1 MSVEDKKLARELL
14 RELNRRRNID
24 VCETKVSVA
33 RCVGYISGVIR
44 AAPGEYLTRNRRPS
58 RSWMRAVAFP
68 ACAMWSSKPAG
79 SSGRNG
85 SEQ

>member
-44 AAPGEYLTRNRRPS
+44 AAPGEYLDPKSEAKSILDASRRIPGL
-58 RSWMRAVAFP
+58 RDVVLEARWE
-68 ACAMWSSKPAG
+68 AG
-79 SSGRNG
+79 
-85 SEQ
+85 